1 MFEYLDCLID
11 GLRTL
16 GGERIRVPERRRF
29 DPDDSC
35 MFSIENRMKFFYL
48 FK

>member
-11 GLRTL
+11 GLRAL

-35 MFSIENRMKFFYL
+35 MFLIENQMKYFIFF
-48 FK
+48 